1 MGGTPY
7 ARSLYEA
14 NIVWDEKSL
23 QRYLTSPSDAVH
35 GTIMP
40 VALQDPKERDDV
52 IAYLK
57 TLR

>member
-1 MGGTPY
+1 VGGTPY

-40 VALQDPKERDDV
+40 IGLHNPKERDDI

-57 TLR
+57 TLK